1 MIRRLAAVLVTGGAL
16 TIAAPSAHADTLNC
30 LAPVTAVQNLNNQ
43 AVRYDQA
50 GNTASA
56 AGADAGATYY
66 ENQARP
72 ACYYNPAVPYSAY
85 QDAISAFTYVDA
97 AHAANNAGNA
107 AAALSDGQTAA
118 SYLSAAVA
126 LLNRAP

>member
-1 MIRRLAAVLVTGGAL
+1 MIRRLAAVLVVAGGAL
-16 TIAAPSAHADTLNC
+16 AVAAPSANADTLKC

-43 AVRYDQA
+43 AVAYDQA
-50 GNTASA
+50 GNAAAAASE
-56 AGADAGATYY
+56 DAGATYY

-85 QDAISAFTYVDA
+85 QDAISGFTYVDA
-97 AHAANNAGNA
+97 AHAAGNV